1 MIDDEIHVE
10 FCYLFHHQRY
20 FDRGTL
26 LLKLSTA
33 GVNSFR
39 CFNSWKVHCNRVM
52 HKDAAIEIE
61 RGREPRMDAN
71 NTTFTSSDFL
81 SHQ

>member
-1 MIDDEIHVE
+1 MIEEIHVE

-20 FDRGTL
+20 FDRETS

-52 HKDAAIEIE
+52 HKDAAIVIE
-61 RGREPRMDAN
+61 RKREPRWILIIP
-71 NTTFTSSDFL
+71 TFTSSDFL